1 MDEEK
6 LRTQRETLAVTA
18 LLMLGSLLIL
28 YPFLDSILM
37 AVVVSYLL
45 KFAHDWVNSYLKN
58 DMLSSVTV
66 ISTVVGVISMG
77 LYFFLNNFFAI
88 LSQVEQFSGQLSDGV
103 TNIVNFL
110 NLSPS
115 VQQNIQEFIDQA
127 SSEVSNVL
135 IQMFVSAPSLLI
147 DVGIFFVTAIFL
159 YRDRAKLSSQI
170 KGFLDEMP
178 RPEEKIIRSLLHSID
193 KIFRGVFMTQFIVA
207 VILGVI
213 TGIGLYLIA
222 LITSPIPLIPLW
234 SFLVALAALLPL
246 VAAFMFYVPL
256 GGYYIIMS
264 QPLKGSLIIVFGII
278 ALNVMTEIFL
288 RPYIGSKQMEE
299 HPLVVF
305 LGFLAGPLVLGL
317 KGLIIG
323 PLLLILT
330 KEFVMDY
337 ANLVSD
343 EPAGPHNVDTEE

>member
-6 LRTQRETLAVTA
+6 LRTQRETLVVAG
-18 LLMLGSLLIL
+18 LLVLGSFFIL

-58 DMLSSVTV
+58 DILSSVTV
-66 ISTVVGVISMG
+66 ISAVISIISMS
-77 LYFFLNNFFAI
+77 LYLFLNNFFTI
-88 LSQVEQFSGQLSDGV
+88 LSEVEEFSGQLSDLV
-103 TNIVNFL
+103 SNLVMFL

-115 VQQNIQEFIDQA
+115 FQQNLQQFIDQM
-127 SSEVSNVL
+127 SSEVTNQL

-147 DVGIFFVTAIFL
+147 DLGIFFVTALFL

-170 KGFLDEMP
+170 KGLLDEMP
-178 RPEEKIIRSLLHSID
+178 RPEEKILRSLIHSVD
-193 KIFRGVFMTQFIVA
+193 KIFRGVFMTQIIVA
-207 VILGVI
+207 VILGI
-213 TGIGLYLIA
+213 STAIGLYLIA

-234 SFLVALAALLPL
+234 AFLVAVAALLPL

-256 GGYYIIMS
+256 GGYYIMIG
-264 QPLKGSLIIVFGII
+264 QPFKGSLIIVFGII

-343 EPAGPHNVDTEE
+343 EPAGIHNVDMEE